1 MTHGL
6 QYQLSYTWSKAI
18 NLGCDGFFSVEG
30 CAIQD
35 PYHLDRERSVA
46 GYDLPNILTFT
57 WLYQFPRFGAGTR
70 LLRALINNWQI
81 SGTLAM
87 TSGLP
92 YDVGISGDIANT
104 GNQSGDQA
112 YTERLNLVGDPN
124 MSHPTPHQW
133 FNPAAFAA
141 PAPFTFGNLGRNSLR
156 GDGFFNTNF
165 SVMKRFPIKERKGLE
180 FRAEAFNLTN
190 TPTWG
195 VPTNDFNDPQFGQI
209 FRTRSIE
216 RQLQLALKFYF

>member
-1 MTHGL
+1 MV
-6 QYQLSYTWSKAI
+6 SRVVRAI
-18 NLGCDGFFSVEG
+18 TND
-30 CAIQD
+30 
-35 PYHLDRERSVA
+35 
-46 GYDLPNILTFT
+46 
-57 WLYQFPRFGAGTR
+57 
-70 LLRALINNWQI
+70 WQVN
-81 SGTLAM
+81 GTLAM

-124 MSHPTPHQW
+124 LSHPTPSRW
-133 FNPAAFAA
+133 FSTAAFAP
-141 PAPFTFGNLGRNSLR
+141 PAAFTFGNLGRNSLR
-156 GDGFFNTNF
+156 EDGFFNMDF
-165 SVMKRFPIKERKGLE
+165 SVFKRFPIKERKGFE

-195 VPTNDFNDPQFGQI
+195 EPQRDFNDPQFGQI

-216 RQLQLALKFYF
+216 RQLQLALKVYF